1 MFFEIIKGLFAL
13 DSVAAGEDIQG
24 RIPVFGPGVDG
35 EMRFGHDH
43 DPADSVGWEKMKK
56 RPDNGSPGKS
66 DRFDQVFSHGLQI
79 GYNPAVTIKQL
90 DYQMLAQPVHQVS
103 PAKKRFCIKKP

>member
-13 DSVAAGEDIQG
+13 DPVAAGENVQG
-24 RIPVFGPGVDG
+24 RISVFGPGVDG
-35 EMRFGHDH
+35 EMRFGHDY

-56 RPDNGSPGKS
+56 RPDNGGPGKS
-66 DRFDQVFSHGLQI
+66 DRFDQVFFHGLQI

-103 PAKKRFCIKKP
+103 PAKKRFCINKP